1 MGSRVRGIVRGLD
14 AALAK
19 NSATRPLPRIFHELP
34 LRNVTAWNKRSPSHS
49 LIPAMLNA
57 FSVSW
62 ICVLMTLV
70 IIFMMV
76 RPLVPKG
83 LRIDWTRRSHI
94 SAVESPWSKT
104 MSVYVAHSG
113 QFYVNGKVIR
123 QELEKA
129 LREELG
135 QRAEWTVYVEAD
147 YDMPFTDTVYVI
159 DMIQGLGAKVVW
171 ITPRTR
177 AEWNEERG
185 SPGFRVGRR

>member
-1 MGSRVRGIVRGLD
+1 
-14 AALAK
+14 
-19 NSATRPLPRIFHELP
+19 
-34 LRNVTAWNKRSPSHS
+34 
-49 LIPAMLNA
+49 MLNA

-104 MSVYVAHSG
+104 MSVYVARSG
-113 QFYVNGKVIR
+113 QFYVNGKVIK